1 MKLRSLITL
10 FAAGLIAIAIP
21 AHPAHAADEKKPE
34 APAPTAAKA
43 DSVVTPPPMTMKE
56 VKQKLGMIVYPAKGQ
71 TAERQE
77 ADEESCLVWAADQ
90 TGLNPNAPAPDA
102 KAAGKQAAAATD
114 SATAGVAV
122 KSAAKGAAAGAIFGA
137 IVGDAGTGAAIG
149 AASGAIGGRRARK
162 QASKQA
168 EAQAEQQAK
177 AAQQAK
183 MDTLKKAMSACL
195 ESKGYTIK

>member
-1 MKLRSLITL
+1 MKIRSLTTL
-10 FAAGLIAIAIP
+10 LAAGLLAIAIP
-21 AHPAHAADEKKPE
+21 ARPAHAADEKKPE

-43 DSVVTPPPMTMKE
+43 DSVATPAPMTMKE

-71 TAERQE
+71 TAAIQE

-90 TGLNPNAPAPDA
+90 TGLKPDTPAPDP

-122 KSAAKGAAAGAIFGA
+122 KTAAKGAAAGAIFGA
-137 IVGDAGTGAAIG
+137 IVGDAGTGAALG
-149 AASGAIGGRRARK
+149 AASGAMGGRRARK

-177 AAQQAK
+177 ADQQAK

>member
-1 MKLRSLITL
+1 MTIRPFTNLL
-10 FAAGLIAIAIP
+10 AAGVVALAVAASP
-21 AHPAHAADEKKPE
+21 TRAADEK
-34 APAPTAAKA
+34 
-43 DSVVTPPPMTMKE
+43 TPPPAPADSAKASPTMTMKE

-71 TAERQE
+71 TAGQQE

-137 IVGDAGTGAAIG
+137 IVGDAGTGAALG
-149 AASGAIGGRRARK
+149 AAGGAIGGRRARK

-168 EAQAEQQAK
+168 EAEAQKQAQ